1 MADDYFT
8 KAEKIKQKVRNLDW
22 EKKIKLLEKDFEDKK
37 FSKEEFLD
45 KKRQVYSE
53 VLDQMSEIN
62 QEKMKLNKDHSA
74 EPIEDDYLSDEDLEI
89 FQEQLTPFQYM
100 SLTKDY
106 LGEFDS
112 QDIVFS
118 DDFRKFE
125 NLENFVHWEC
135 VKKIEKLR
143 IHNNYFSCEFMDK
156 NELVIK
162 DIACLNELSK
172 LEELVFDDE
181 GNLGDRIKVDYFSS
195 KQLSNIKQLEIH
207 GLWDLSFLQNSFSD
221 NHNIYETL
229 EIIKNDLKTLE
240 RAVYSGSIEATTST
254 NEQSNIELDS
264 NSEDVLTRHL
274 LKLSEVEDQF
284 RQLTNKFEEI
294 NFKLDKL
301 SNRLSKIQADNQIR
315 FQDIESAIT
324 SGAITTQLSSKPKT
338 DSKSE
343 ILPGSSQPQDLG
355 SISYKD
361 TETSETSQQIQSVN
375 TTATVLTE
383 TFQAEEKILPQE
395 LSPKKQYEFAT
406 SFLKVGDYSTAER
419 AFREF
424 VLSNSE
430 HELAG
435 SAQYWYAETF
445 RIRQLYTDAASAY
458 LEGYQKY
465 PKGNKAPINLLKLG
479 VSMVQIGEKD
489 QGCKMI
495 NGVEL
500 QYPKANQSVIQKAKY
515 ESKKFE
521 CIKEDS

>member
-1 MADDYFT
+1 MRFT
-8 KAEKIKQKVRNLDW
+8 L
-22 EKKIKLLEKDFEDKK
+22 KLIL
-37 FSKEEFLD
+37 L
-45 KKRQVYSE
+45 
-53 VLDQMSEIN
+53 VL
-62 QEKMKLNKDHSA
+62 LN
-74 EPIEDDYLSDEDLEI
+74 
-89 FQEQLTPFQYM
+89 
-100 SLTKDY
+100 
-106 LGEFDS
+106 
-112 QDIVFS
+112 
-118 DDFRKFE
+118 
-125 NLENFVHWEC
+125 
-135 VKKIEKLR
+135 
-143 IHNNYFSCEFMDK
+143 
-156 NELVIK
+156 
-162 DIACLNELSK
+162 
-172 LEELVFDDE
+172 
-181 GNLGDRIKVDYFSS
+181 
-195 KQLSNIKQLEIH
+195 
-207 GLWDLSFLQNSFSD
+207 LSFFQNSFSD

-229 EIIKNDLKTLE
+229 EIIKKDLKTLE
-240 RAVYSGSIEATTST
+240 RAVYSGSIETNTSS
-254 NEQSNIELDS
+254 NEQSTIELDS
-264 NSEDVLTRHL
+264 SSEDVLTRHL
-274 LKLSEVEDQF
+274 LKLSEVEEQF

-315 FQDIESAIT
+315 FQDIESAIS
-324 SGAITTQLSSKPKT
+324 SGEITTQLSSKPKT
-338 DSKSE
+338 DTKSE

-361 TETSETSQQIQSVN
+361 TETSETSQQIQSVD
-375 TTATVLTE
+375 TTAAVVTE
-383 TFQAEEKILPQE
+383 TFQAEEKILPQD
-395 LSPKKQYEFAT
+395 LSPKKKYEFAT

-424 VLSNSE
+424 VLDNSE

-500 QYPKANQSVIQKAKY
+500 QYPKAKQSVIQKAKY

>member
-1 MADDYFT
+1 MMLIF
-8 KAEKIKQKVRNLDW
+8 KFVIL
-22 EKKIKLLEKDFEDKK
+22 KL
-37 FSKEEFLD
+37 FL
-45 KKRQVYSE
+45 
-53 VLDQMSEIN
+53 I
-62 QEKMKLNKDHSA
+62 LN
-74 EPIEDDYLSDEDLEI
+74 
-89 FQEQLTPFQYM
+89 
-100 SLTKDY
+100 
-106 LGEFDS
+106 
-112 QDIVFS
+112 
-118 DDFRKFE
+118 
-125 NLENFVHWEC
+125 
-135 VKKIEKLR
+135 
-143 IHNNYFSCEFMDK
+143 
-156 NELVIK
+156 
-162 DIACLNELSK
+162 
-172 LEELVFDDE
+172 LVF
-181 GNLGDRIKVDYFSS
+181 I
-195 KQLSNIKQLEIH
+195 NI
-207 GLWDLSFLQNSFSD
+207 SFAD

-240 RAVYSGSIEATTST
+240 RAVYSGSIEIETS
-254 NEQSNIELDS
+254 SNSDSNVKIDS

-315 FQDIESAIT
+315 FQDIEAAMS
-324 SGAITTQLSSKPKT
+324 SGEITTKLSSKPKT
-338 DSKSE
+338 DLKNE

-355 SISYKD
+355 TISYKD
-361 TETSETSQQIQSVN
+361 TETSETSQKIQSVD
-375 TTATVLTE
+375 TTATVVTE
-383 TFQAEEKILPQE
+383 TFQAEEKILPQD

-521 CIKEDS
+521 CKKQDS

>member
-1 MADDYFT
+1 MRFT
-8 KAEKIKQKVRNLDW
+8 Y
-22 EKKIKLLEKDFEDKK
+22 KLIILILF
-37 FSKEEFLD
+37 
-45 KKRQVYSE
+45 Y
-53 VLDQMSEIN
+53 
-62 QEKMKLNKDHSA
+62 
-74 EPIEDDYLSDEDLEI
+74 
-89 FQEQLTPFQYM
+89 
-100 SLTKDY
+100 
-106 LGEFDS
+106 
-112 QDIVFS
+112 
-118 DDFRKFE
+118 
-125 NLENFVHWEC
+125 
-135 VKKIEKLR
+135 
-143 IHNNYFSCEFMDK
+143 
-156 NELVIK
+156 
-162 DIACLNELSK
+162 
-172 LEELVFDDE
+172 
-181 GNLGDRIKVDYFSS
+181 
-195 KQLSNIKQLEIH
+195 
-207 GLWDLSFLQNSFSD
+207 LSFLQNSFSD

-240 RAVYSGSIEATTST
+240 RAVYSGSIEVKTSS

-315 FQDIESAIT
+315 FQDIESAIS
-324 SGAITTQLSSKPKT
+324 SGEITTQLSSKPKT
-338 DSKSE
+338 DTKSE

-361 TETSETSQQIQSVN
+361 TETSETSQQIESVD
-375 TTATVLTE
+375 TTATVVTE
-383 TFQAEEKILPQE
+383 TFQAEEKILPQD

-424 VLSNSE
+424 VLDNSE

>member
-1 MADDYFT
+1 MRFT
-8 KAEKIKQKVRNLDW
+8 L
-22 EKKIKLLEKDFEDKK
+22 KLILIILF
-37 FSKEEFLD
+37 
-45 KKRQVYSE
+45 
-53 VLDQMSEIN
+53 N
-62 QEKMKLNKDHSA
+62 
-74 EPIEDDYLSDEDLEI
+74 
-89 FQEQLTPFQYM
+89 
-100 SLTKDY
+100 
-106 LGEFDS
+106 
-112 QDIVFS
+112 
-118 DDFRKFE
+118 
-125 NLENFVHWEC
+125 
-135 VKKIEKLR
+135 
-143 IHNNYFSCEFMDK
+143 
-156 NELVIK
+156 
-162 DIACLNELSK
+162 
-172 LEELVFDDE
+172 
-181 GNLGDRIKVDYFSS
+181 
-195 KQLSNIKQLEIH
+195 
-207 GLWDLSFLQNSFSD
+207 LSFLQNSFSD

-240 RAVYSGSIEATTST
+240 RAVYSGSIEINTSSS
-254 NEQSNIELDS
+254 NESSNIGLDN

-315 FQDIESAIT
+315 FQDIESTIS
-324 SGAITTQLSSKPKT
+324 SGEISAKLASKPKI
-338 DSKSE
+338 DKKNE

-355 SISYKD
+355 TITYKD
-361 TETSETSQQIQSVN
+361 TETSETSQQIQSVD
-375 TTATVLTE
+375 TTATVVTE
-383 TFQAEEKILPQE
+383 SFQAEEKILPQD

-406 SFLKVGDYSTAER
+406 SFLKVGDYGTAER

-465 PKGNKAPINLLKLG
+465 PKGKKAPINLLKLG